1 MRFWEKL
8 AEPERV
14 QGVLPPKLAPISVFK
29 EVGGRHP
36 EGLGELAQGS
46 GVRVRPIAA
55 LYSDYSAGAYT
66 GRLG

>member
-1 MRFWEKL
+1 MRFWGGL

-14 QGVLPPKLAPISVFK
+14 QEVLPPKLAPISVFE

-46 GVRVRPIAA
+46 GVRVRPLTT
-55 LYSDYSAGAYT
+55 LYGDYSAGAYA
-66 GRLG
+66 RRFS